1 MKWHFYHRASLIIIQ
16 NRFSDMKEISSL
28 IKNRHIRL
36 FISSTFED
44 MQDERN
50 YLMRRTFPKLQLM
63 AAERNV
69 MLTAIDL
76 RWGITKEEAENGRV
90 IDACFKEIE
99 NSIPFFIGIIGN
111 RYGWCPTSDQI
122 DKETTN
128 RFPVVDELLG
138 LSMTEI
144 EIQFV
149 VLRRKPK
156 IHLQLLNPIDP
167 LRNNRSIG
175 LSMIKC

>member
-1 MKWHFYHRASLIIIQ
+1 
-16 NRFSDMKEISSL
+16 MKEISSL

-99 NSIPFFIGIIGN
+99 NFIPFFI
-111 RYGWCPTSDQI
+111 
-122 DKETTN
+122 
-128 RFPVVDELLG
+128 V
-138 LSMTEI
+138 
-144 EIQFV
+144 
-149 VLRRKPK
+149 
-156 IHLQLLNPIDP
+156 
-167 LRNNRSIG
+167 
-175 LSMIKC
+175 